1 MELFNKL
8 NSSIKYLIA
17 VIFITAFSFN
27 SNAQCKRYTKRNCLP
42 SLAPYIH
49 NGQLTSAYMVPGDSA
64 EVLMTFNAG
73 KKYRILICSQEL
85 IGKVQ
90 FKVLDKRRKVLY
102 KSGEQETN
110 PSWDFKVE
118 NTQQFIIQITIPKQ
132 AMSNQKNNLVQNGC
146 VALLIGFQ
154 K

>member
-1 MELFNKL
+1 M
-8 NSSIKYLIA
+8 LI
-17 VIFITAFSFN
+17 TTFSFN
-27 SNAQCKRYTKRNCLP
+27 VNAQCKRYTKRNCLP
-42 SLAPYIH
+42 SLAPYMH

-64 EVLMTFNAG
+64 EVLMTFNSG

-90 FKVLDKRRKVLY
+90 FRVLDKKRKMLY
-102 KSGEQETN
+102 KSDENETN

-132 AMSNQKNNLVQNGC
+132 EITNQKNNLVQNGC
-146 VALLIGFQ
+146 VALLIGF
-154 K
+154 KN